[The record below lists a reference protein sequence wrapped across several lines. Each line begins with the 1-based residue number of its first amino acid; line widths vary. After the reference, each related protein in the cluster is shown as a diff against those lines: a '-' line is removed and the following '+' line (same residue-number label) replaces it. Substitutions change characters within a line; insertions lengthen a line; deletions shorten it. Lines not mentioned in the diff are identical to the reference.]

1 MTKMLW
7 EQIFGSYS
15 WNRRT
20 CNERSCNI
28 QKLKSRRPRSDNP
41 KSKTCGEQCR
51 TIQNLKF
58 VVLLCAMLLAL
69 CPSAAAQQ
77 KVYRIGVLFPGGPLS
92 ETVDGLR
99 KGLKELGFEEGKQFT
114 LAIRDTK
121 GDAKAAADAARTFEQ
136 ERVNLIYAIAS
147 AVIVAA
153 KEATQNVP
161 IVFTI
166 GTDPVAMGL
175 VNDFAK
181 PGGRLTGVHYL
192 VRDLTA
198 KRLEILKEIVPK
210 VSRVVTF
217 YNPGSRVA
225 VEGAKLAR
233 EEAKRLGLKFI
244 ERHVSS
250 TEELRNG
257 LQNLKAGEADAFFYI
272 PDPMVVGQAQLIID
286 TARAKKLSTMFQDQ
300 SLVAKGGLASY
311 GQNFQEIG
319 RRSAKLVYRV
329 LNGTP
334 PRDLR
339 VDTFDDVELVIN
351 LKTAKE
357 LGLTIPPNVL
367 ARAQKVMK

>member
-1 MTKMLW
+1 MKK
-7 EQIFGSYS
+7 
-15 WNRRT
+15 
-20 CNERSCNI
+20 
-28 QKLKSRRPRSDNP
+28 KLVSFA
-41 KSKTCGEQCR
+41 
-51 TIQNLKF
+51 LAA
-58 VVLLCAMLLAL
+58 LLLVAGLPLQAQ
-69 CPSAAAQQ
+69 QQ

-114 LAIRDTK
+114 LTIRDTK

-136 ERVNLIYAIAS
+136 EKVNLIYALAS
-147 AVIVAA
+147 SVIVAA

-161 IVFTI
+161 IVFSI

-175 VNDFAK
+175 VNDFSK

-217 YNPGSRVA
+217 YDPSSGIG
-225 VEGAKLAR
+225 VEGAKLAQ

-250 TEELRNG
+250 AEELRKG
-257 LQNLKAGEADAFFYI
+257 LQGLKAGEADAFFYI
-272 PDPMVVGQAQLIID
+272 PDPIVVGQAQLIID
-286 TARAKKLSTMFQDQ
+286 TAKAKKLPSMFQDE
-300 SLVAKGGLASY
+300 SLVVKGALASY
-311 GQNFQEIG
+311 GQSYYEIG
-319 RRSAKLVYRV
+319 RLSAKYVQKV
-329 LNGTP
+329 LSGTHP
-334 PRDLR
+334 KDLKIETI
-339 VDTFDDVELVIN
+339 DNVELVIN

-357 LGLTIPPNVL
+357 LGLAIPPNVL
-367 ARAQKVMK
+367 TRAQKVIR

>member
-1 MTKMLW
+1 MKK
-7 EQIFGSYS
+7 
-15 WNRRT
+15 
-20 CNERSCNI
+20 
-28 QKLKSRRPRSDNP
+28 KLVSFA
-41 KSKTCGEQCR
+41 
-51 TIQNLKF
+51 LAA
-58 VVLLCAMLLAL
+58 LLLVGGLPVQAQ
-69 CPSAAAQQ
+69 QQ

-92 ETVDGLR
+92 KTVDGLR

-136 ERVNLIYAIAS
+136 EKVNLIYAIAS
-147 AVIVAA
+147 SVIVAA
-153 KEATQNVP
+153 KEATQNIP
-161 IVFTI
+161 IVFSI

-175 VNDFAK
+175 VSEFAK

-217 YNPGSRVA
+217 YDPSSGVG

-250 TEELRNG
+250 TEELRKG
-257 LQNLKAGEADAFFYI
+257 LQGLKAGAADAFFYI

-286 TARAKKLSTMFQDQ
+286 TAKAKKLPSMFQDE
-300 SLVAKGGLASY
+300 SLVTKGGLASY
-311 GQNFQEIG
+311 GQSYYEIG
-319 RRSAKLVYRV
+319 RLSAKYVQKV
-329 LNGTP
+329 LSGTN

-339 VDTFDDVELVIN
+339 IETFDDVELVIN
-351 LKTAKE
+351 LKTAKQ

-367 ARAQKVMK
+367 ARANKVIK